1 METLGFK
8 GGRTKH
14 RPFKQFC
21 EILACLLVVSAF
33 ALFPSQRATSQ
44 VIPDEQEKVKLDVP
58 YEPSSEEVVK
68 AMLEIAQVG
77 KDDLVYDLGCGDG
90 RIVIAAAQKAGAH
103 GVGVDL
109 DPERIKESL
118 ENARKADVTYRVQFF
133 QQDLF
138 ETDISKATVVMLY
151 LWPEV
156 NLKLRP
162 KLFRKL
168 KPGTRIV
175 SHSHDMGSWEPDQTI
190 TASDGHKVHFWV
202 VPENVTGAWEWD
214 MPGEKER
221 YVLKLTQQFQKV
233 SGALQLGSDE
243 FPVKNLE
250 LRGNRLQF
258 TVERFFKGQRQTL
271 GFIGQVIGH
280 LIEGTV
286 EEMNRGPQGRQSWKA
301 KRSPSSMKPLDL

>member
-1 METLGFK
+1 MKNTFLRFFQHMVL
-8 GGRTKH
+8 T
-14 RPFKQFC
+14 C
-21 EILACLLVVSAF
+21 LALLCVS
-33 ALFPSQRATSQ
+33 LSSQRAVSQ
-44 VIPDEQEKVKLDVP
+44 ASSDGQEKIKLDAP
-58 YEPSSEEVVK
+58 YEPSSEEVVR
-68 AMLEIAQVG
+68 AMLEIAKVD
-77 KDDLVYDLGCGDG
+77 KNDLVYDLGCGDG
-90 RIVIAAAQKAGAH
+90 RIVIAAAQKAGAR

-109 DPERIKESL
+109 DPERIKESR
-118 ENARKADVTYRVQFF
+118 ENARKANVTDRVQFF

-138 ETDISKATVVMLY
+138 QTEIGKATVVMLY

-162 KLFRKL
+162 KLFREL
-168 KPGTRIV
+168 NPGTRIV
-175 SHSHDMGSWEPDQTI
+175 SHSHDMGIWEPDQTT

-202 VPENVTGAWEWD
+202 IPANVTGTWKWD
-214 MPGEKER
+214 KPGGKER

-258 TVERFFKGQRQTL
+258 VVERFFKERRQIL
-271 GFIGQVIGH
+271 CFIGHVQGH

-286 EEMNRGPQGRQSWKA
+286 EEMNRGSQGGESWEA
-301 KRSPSSMKPLDL
+301 KRNPSSMKPLDL